1 MPQQAAPIIDFVAEA
16 RQALDEA
23 GIEGEVLVV
32 DNGSFDRSP
41 DLARSAGARVVHEPA
56 KAYGYTYLRGFKEA
70 RGRYVVIGDSD
81 GTYDFTLAP
90 DFLER
95 LRQGS
100 DFVNGSGL

>member
-1 MPQQAAPIIDFVAEA
+1 MAEA